1 MAPATR
7 PPPTISPEDQPE
19 MTEEISNKEYKNI
32 LADFDQFLCQI
43 WEDGKRD
50 WSFYS
55 KEQFRRFWDRHIA
68 EPRTK

>member
-1 MAPATR
+1 
-7 PPPTISPEDQPE
+7 

-50 WSFYS
+50 WSLYS
-55 KEQFRRFWDRHIA
+55 KEQFRRFWDRDIA
-68 EPRTK
+68 EPRSK